1 MPHMKMCELA
11 HARWLEIFKGGL
23 FKLVK
28 MPELLYV
35 TYLKAQ
41 DSPGGG
47 GVCGWRETKGNVR
60 KGEKNRVAQVG
71 NEGGRHM

>member
-47 GVCGWRETKGNVR
+47 GSLWLERDQRQREERR
-60 KGEKNRVAQVG
+60 KEPGCT
-71 NEGGRHM
+71 GRK

>member
-28 MPELLYV
+28 MPELLYA

-41 DSPGGG
+41 DSPGEGSLWLERDQRQREERRKEPCCTGG
-47 GVCGWRETKGNVR
+47 K
-60 KGEKNRVAQVG
+60 
-71 NEGGRHM
+71 